1 MSGLRSLV
9 VSIHDVAPATLGEAI
24 AVRATVDAIAGP
36 VPVSLL
42 AVPRYH
48 GQAWHDGAAQWL
60 RDRVERGDEAVLHG
74 LVHMDEGRRDGAE
87 FARRDSVGD
96 TIARLAFAHAELRGL
111 GVHAAGFV
119 APAYAHPP
127 ALGAALA
134 TSGLE
139 WWATRNRLVTAAG
152 ASLAL
157 PSVGLG
163 ASTLLKRALS
173 PAGAATM
180 ARALARAPRV
190 RLDLHPADMRHR
202 RLTDAVDRLLTLLME
217 QGRTLRTHGDLV
229 GTTLGPWA
237 RSSLVG
243 VR

>member
-1 MSGLRSLV
+1 M
-9 VSIHDVAPATLGEAI
+9 
-24 AVRATVDAIAGP
+24 
-36 VPVSLL
+36 
-42 AVPRYH
+42 
-48 GQAWHDGAAQWL
+48 
-60 RDRVERGDEAVLHG
+60 
-74 LVHMDEGRRDGAE
+74 
-87 FARRDSVGD
+87 GD

-111 GVHAAGFV
+111 GVHPAGFV

-139 WWATRNRLVTAAG
+139 WWATRSHLHACDG
-152 ASLAL
+152 ASMAL

-163 ASTLLKRALS
+163 ASTVLKRALS
-173 PAGAATM
+173 PAGATATV
-180 ARALARAPRV
+180 RALARVPRV
-190 RLDLHPADMRHR
+190 RVDLHPADMRHR

-237 RSSLVG
+237 RATPVG
-243 VR
+243 AG